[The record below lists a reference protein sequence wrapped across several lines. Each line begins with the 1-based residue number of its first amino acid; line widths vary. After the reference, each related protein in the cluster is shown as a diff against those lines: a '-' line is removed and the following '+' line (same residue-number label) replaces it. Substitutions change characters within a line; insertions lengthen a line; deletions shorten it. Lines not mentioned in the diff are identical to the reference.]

1 MIRKLSLLAGVPLLF
16 WGSVSTAGDVAA
28 GKTAFDAN
36 CGECHYEDDFAG
48 ESVDDIKGMIDG
60 IKSGEVEHK
69 GSEEMAAVS
78 DADLANIA
86 AYWAS
91 IE

>member
-1 MIRKLSLLAGVPLLF
+1 MIKKLSLLAAAPLLF

-28 GKTAFDAN
+28 GKAAFDAN
-36 CGECHYEDDFAG
+36 CGECHYEDDFSG
-48 ESVDDIKGMIDG
+48 ESVEDIMGMING
-60 IKSGEVEHK
+60 VKSGEVEHK
-69 GSEEMAAVS
+69 GSEETAAVS

-86 AYWAS
+86 VYWAS